1 MYLPTDN
8 LKTYME
14 QNPEAYKGIFPEHKV
29 NDVEDE
35 KTEEKPSFS
44 DKTLDKSQEKK

>member
-14 QNPEAYKGIFPEHKV
+14 QNPEAYKGIFPEDNVKKI
-29 NDVEDE
+29 EDE
-35 KTEEKPSFS
+35 EMEEKPSFS
-44 DKTLDKSQEKK
+44 DKTLDKSQVKK